1 MPEIL
6 PVLKDKIKESSIDK
20 SDETD
25 EFSAASARAPVG
37 FAILAAYQFR
47 WFVSQIEYPDLGK
60 MIILVVP
67 CALTCLDHWSAEV
80 KVSDFVILIL

>member
-25 EFSAASARAPVG
+25 EFSAASARAPVV

-47 WFVSQIEYPDLGK
+47 WFVSQVFNKL
-60 MIILVVP
+60 
-67 CALTCLDHWSAEV
+67 
-80 KVSDFVILIL
+80 